1 MQIGYTKYYM
11 IGRLSME
18 QYKENAQVQ
27 DYGPGIRRDPMDN
40 SNKNE
45 EKKTGFAGKSL
56 AILIIIAVLFSG
68 LAGFTGGLFATSL
81 ANEGLFTGIV
91 RAILPDRAT
100 SEFSEGG
107 LNLAKATDSELTIQ
121 EIINRTA
128 NAVVEIRTESVVTD
142 GWIGQYVTQGAGSG
156 VIFEPNGYIMTNN
169 HVIQNARKITVTL
182 KNGTAYE
189 ATLVGTDAETDVA
202 VIKIKASGLT
212 AANIGDSDQLV
223 FGDLAVAIGNP
234 LGELGGTATVGIISA
249 LDREVTIDNKT
260 MSLLQ
265 TDASINPGN
274 SGGGLFNQYGELVG
288 LVVAKS
294 AGSNVEGIGFAI
306 PINNAFNIA
315 NELIEHGYIQGRV
328 QMGLLLRD
336 ISTSQEAVR
345 NGVSALGVYVVKA
358 ESPEAIKA
366 GFLNGDR
373 IVSIEKDIISSY
385 PEVLKAL
392 KKYSVGDIIEVT
404 VARDNQSVVL
414 TLELGEKRP
423 MA

>member
-1 MQIGYTKYYM
+1 
-11 IGRLSME
+11 ME

-27 DYGPGIRRDPMDN
+27 DYGPGIRRDPVD
-40 SNKNE
+40 SSHRGE
-45 EKKTGFAGKSL
+45 EKKKAGFTGKSL

-107 LNLAKATDSELTIQ
+107 FNIAKATGSELTIQ
-121 EIINRTA
+121 EIINKAA

-156 VIFEPNGYIMTNN
+156 VIFQSNGYIMTNN

-202 VIKIKASGLT
+202 VIRIKASGLT
-212 AANIGDSDQLV
+212 AANIGDSGQLV

-294 AGSNVEGIGFAI
+294 SGSNIEGIGFAI
-306 PINNAFNIA
+306 PINRAFSVA
-315 NELIEHGYIQGRV
+315 NELIEHGYVQGRV

-336 ISTSQEAVR
+336 ISSTQEAMK
-345 NGVSALGVYVVKA
+345 NGISTLGVYVVKA
-358 ESPEAIKA
+358 ESPEAKKA

-392 KKYSVGDIIEVT
+392 EKYSVGDIIKVT
-404 VARDNQSVVL
+404 VARDNQSIAL
-414 TLELGEKRP
+414 TLVLGEKKP
-423 MA
+423 IS

>member
-1 MQIGYTKYYM
+1 MGIIIDIPFRRTIMEKY
-11 IGRLSME
+11 R
-18 QYKENAQVQ
+18 ENAQVQ
-27 DYGPGIRRDPMDN
+27 DYGPGIRRDQVDRSHGAN
-40 SNKNE
+40 
-45 EKKTGFAGKSL
+45 EKKRIGFTRKGL
-56 AILIIIAVLFSG
+56 ALFIILCLLFSA
-68 LAGFTGGLFATSL
+68 LAGFTGGFFATSL

-100 SEFSEGG
+100 SAFSDGG
-107 LNLAKATDSELTIQ
+107 QNLAKATGSELTIQ
-121 EIINRTA
+121 EIINQTA

-156 VIFEPNGYIMTNN
+156 VIFQANGYIMTNN
-169 HVIQNARKITVTL
+169 HVIENARKITVTL
-182 KNGTAYE
+182 KNGKAYE
-189 ATLVGTDAETDVA
+189 AQLVGTDEQTDVA
-202 VIKIKASGLT
+202 VIRIKASGLT
-212 AANIGDSDQLV
+212 AANIGNSDELV

-294 AGSNVEGIGFAI
+294 SGSNVEGIGFAI
-306 PINNAFNIA
+306 PINRAFSVA
-315 NELIEHGYIQGRV
+315 NELIEYGYVQGRV
-328 QMGLLLRD
+328 QMGLLLVD
-336 ISTSQEAVR
+336 ISNSREAIK
-345 NGVSALGVYVVKA
+345 NGVQTLGVYVVKA
-358 ESPEAIKA
+358 ESSEAQRA
-366 GFLNGDR
+366 GFLSGDR
-373 IVSIEKDIISSY
+373 LVSIEGAIITSY

-392 KKYSVGDIIEVT
+392 EKYAVGDTIEVT

-414 TLELGEKRP
+414 TLVLGEKKP
-423 MA
+423 MV